1 MGATA
6 WHADAATHEALIATR
21 TRIRSERRG
30 VGEAKGVEG
39 ADALKD
45 AFHQTGVKNYFR
57 VGQNWAKLSLLV
69 HTSMPPLGTDGVGGD
84 LSKGPVA
91 MDPTPRDTPAGTT
104 TNSTSPSPG
113 TRTPDGART
122 PGSDKN
128 AIGQST
134 APTSPIESAA
144 LRSRVIALENELAEA
159 KTLAANPSSV
169 ELAALRSKSISLEA
183 ELELAKTDGAKS
195 EEAMGGMLRMQRAM
209 SSAQKA
215 KITQLHE
222 QNAALEAQI
231 TALKGQV
238 QEARAA
244 AEDADSSREELR
256 REAERFE
263 SHVNEAL
270 DQKEAEWERANDT
283 AVRRVQAELVHAKEL
298 TRKMLLAHAAAK
310 LRWAAERA
318 SLIEEGASRS
328 SMNSAA
334 AVGREARRAA
344 ETNAH
349 GVDNRALASG
359 AVASTAPGTA
369 LHALLAATTR
379 RKPAEGA
386 TNDIGD
392 DEDDRLV
399 AELLR
404 DAMEEEVAAAIER
417 GYYVD
422 DAGGGAVVVGA
433 NAIVEKIVAKYKST
447 EGGPDGGV
455 GAEKD
460 RESEPVAEV
469 RTPGHTPIDV
479 DDAEDD
485 TEEGTWRK
493 ERAVLVAELA
503 RARAATEVAEARA
516 ATKDSE
522 ANEEESY
529 ASTAAAYEAEEASA
543 VAALELAAEV
553 RAARLDL
560 ELKDLRRRMVS
571 PTQLRNVLGE
581 IKELRAKTDAL
592 KSGCVMT
599 QRLVKPTIE
608 SAIACL
614 RLDATAGTRAAMDDA
629 ATGVQ
634 ATSERSPRLDT
645 ADASTAGSSMAPHRS
660 SRSTGPHQHQP
671 IPPSAA
677 AARAPVFNARA
688 GTPHTPADS
697 SYRESLRTPTDE
709 SFGTSGVRTEDLPE
723 TFRTAMDGLG
733 FSSTLRK
740 SAAVLVAEA
749 EADAAKRS
757 LASAAKK
764 ALASIMDSPAGGTK
778 HR

>member
-1 MGATA
+1 M
-6 WHADAATHEALIATR
+6 
-21 TRIRSERRG
+21 
-30 VGEAKGVEG
+30 
-39 ADALKD
+39 
-45 AFHQTGVKNYFR
+45 
-57 VGQNWAKLSLLV
+57 
-69 HTSMPPLGTDGVGGD
+69 
-84 LSKGPVA
+84 
-91 MDPTPRDTPAGTT
+91 
-104 TNSTSPSPG
+104 
-113 TRTPDGART
+113 
-122 PGSDKN
+122 
-128 AIGQST
+128 
-134 APTSPIESAA
+134 
-144 LRSRVIALENELAEA
+144 IALENELAEA

-283 AVRRVQAELVHAKEL
+283 AVRRVQAELAQTKEL

-334 AVGREARRAA
+334 AVIGREARRAA

-349 GVDNRALASG
+349 GVDNRALASD

-386 TNDIGD
+386 TTNENT
-392 DEDDRLV
+392 DEDDQLV

-422 DAGGGAVVVGA
+422 DAAGGAIVVGA

-447 EGGPDGGV
+447 EGGPDGRGV

-460 RESEPVAEV
+460 REPEPVAEV

-485 TEEGTWRK
+485 TEEDTWWK

-516 ATKDSE
+516 AVFAAKDSE
-522 ANEEESY
+522 VNEEESEF
-529 ASTAAAYEAEEASA
+529 ALAYEAEEASA

-560 ELKDLRRRMVS
+560 ELEDLRRRMVS

-581 IKELRAKTDAL
+581 IKELRAKTEAL

-634 ATSERSPRLDT
+634 ATSERSPRVDA

-709 SFGTSGVRTEDLPE
+709 SIGAPGVRTEDLPE

>member
-1 MGATA
+1 M
-6 WHADAATHEALIATR
+6 
-21 TRIRSERRG
+21 RS
-30 VGEAKGVEG
+30 V
-39 ADALKD
+39 
-45 AFHQTGVKNYFR
+45 
-57 VGQNWAKLSLLV
+57 S
-69 HTSMPPLGTDGVGGD
+69 PPLH
-84 LSKGPVA
+84 
-91 MDPTPRDTPAGTT
+91 
-104 TNSTSPSPG
+104 
-113 TRTPDGART
+113 
-122 PGSDKN
+122 
-128 AIGQST
+128 
-134 APTSPIESAA
+134 TSPIESAA

-283 AVRRVQAELVHAKEL
+283 AVRRVQAELAQTKEL

-334 AVGREARRAA
+334 AVIGREARRAA

-349 GVDNRALASG
+349 GVDNRALASE

-386 TNDIGD
+386 TTNENT
-392 DEDDRLV
+392 DEDDQLV

-422 DAGGGAVVVGA
+422 DAAGGAIVVGA

-447 EGGPDGGV
+447 EGGPDGGGV
-455 GAEKD
+455 EAEKD
-460 RESEPVAEV
+460 REPEPVAEV

-485 TEEGTWRK
+485 TEEDTWWK

-516 ATKDSE
+516 AVFAAKDSE
-522 ANEEESY
+522 ANEEESEF
-529 ASTAAAYEAEEASA
+529 AWRT
-543 VAALELAAEV
+543 
-553 RAARLDL
+553 
-560 ELKDLRRRMVS
+560 RRRR
-571 PTQLRNVLGE
+571 P
-581 IKELRAKTDAL
+581 
-592 KSGCVMT
+592 
-599 QRLVKPTIE
+599 P
-608 SAIACL
+608 
-614 RLDATAGTRAAMDDA
+614 
-629 ATGVQ
+629 
-634 ATSERSPRLDT
+634 RSPR
-645 ADASTAGSSMAPHRS
+645 SSSPPRYGPRGSISS
-660 SRSTGPHQHQP
+660 SRTCVGAWFPRRSCETCWARSKSCGPRRRR
-671 IPPSAA
+671 S
-677 AARAPVFNARA
+677 RA
-688 GTPHTPADS
+688 G
-697 SYRESLRTPTDE
+697 
-709 SFGTSGVRTEDLPE
+709 
-723 TFRTAMDGLG
+723 
-733 FSSTLRK
+733 
-740 SAAVLVAEA
+740 
-749 EADAAKRS
+749 
-757 LASAAKK
+757 AS
-764 ALASIMDSPAGGTK
+764 
-778 HR
+778 

>member
-1 MGATA
+1 M
-6 WHADAATHEALIATR
+6 
-21 TRIRSERRG
+21 
-30 VGEAKGVEG
+30 
-39 ADALKD
+39 
-45 AFHQTGVKNYFR
+45 
-57 VGQNWAKLSLLV
+57 
-69 HTSMPPLGTDGVGGD
+69 
-84 LSKGPVA
+84 
-91 MDPTPRDTPAGTT
+91 
-104 TNSTSPSPG
+104 
-113 TRTPDGART
+113 
-122 PGSDKN
+122 
-128 AIGQST
+128 
-134 APTSPIESAA
+134 
-144 LRSRVIALENELAEA
+144 IALENELAEA

-231 TALKGQV
+231 ATLKGQV

-283 AVRRVQAELVHAKEL
+283 AVRRVQAELAQTKEL

-334 AVGREARRAA
+334 AVIGREARRAA

-386 TNDIGD
+386 TTNENT
-392 DEDDRLV
+392 DEDDQLV

-422 DAGGGAVVVGA
+422 DAAGGAIVVGA

-447 EGGPDGGV
+447 EGGPDGRGV
-455 GAEKD
+455 GAENTEKT
-460 RESEPVAEV
+460 EPVAEV

-485 TEEGTWRK
+485 TEEDTWWK

-516 ATKDSE
+516 AVFAAKDSE
-522 ANEEESY
+522 VNEEESEF
-529 ASTAAAYEAEEASA
+529 ALAYEAEEASA

-560 ELKDLRRRMVS
+560 ELEDLRRRMVS

-581 IKELRAKTDAL
+581 IKELRAKTEAL

-645 ADASTAGSSMAPHRS
+645 ADASTSSSMAPQRS

-709 SFGTSGVRTEDLPE
+709 SIGTSGVRTEDLPE

>member
-1 MGATA
+1 VWKAP
-6 WHADAATHEALIATR
+6 TR
-21 TRIRSERRG
+21 FKTLFIKPAS
-30 VGEAKGVEG
+30 KIIS
-39 ADALKD
+39 
-45 AFHQTGVKNYFR
+45 R
-57 VGQNWAKLSLLV
+57 VDQNWAKLSLLV

-91 MDPTPRDTPAGTT
+91 MDPVPRDTPAGTL

-134 APTSPIESAA
+134 AHTSPIESAA

-283 AVRRVQAELVHAKEL
+283 AVRRVQAELAQTKEL

-334 AVGREARRAA
+334 AVIGREARRAA

-349 GVDNRALASG
+349 GVDNRALASD

-386 TNDIGD
+386 TTNENT
-392 DEDDRLV
+392 DEDDQLV

-422 DAGGGAVVVGA
+422 DAAGGAIVVGA

-447 EGGPDGGV
+447 EGGPDGKGV

-460 RESEPVAEV
+460 REPEPIAEV

-479 DDAEDD
+479 DDVEDD
-485 TEEGTWRK
+485 TDGDTWWK

-516 ATKDSE
+516 AVFAAKDSE
-522 ANEEESY
+522 VNEEESEF
-529 ASTAAAYEAEEASA
+529 ALAYEAEEASA

-553 RAARLDL
+553 RSARLDL
-560 ELKDLRRRMVS
+560 ELEDLRRRMVS
-571 PTQLRNVLGE
+571 PMQLRNVLGE
-581 IKELRAKTDAL
+581 IKELRAKTEAL

-634 ATSERSPRLDT
+634 ATSERSPRVNA

-709 SFGTSGVRTEDLPE
+709 SFGAPGVRTEDLPE

>member
-1 MGATA
+1 
-6 WHADAATHEALIATR
+6 
-21 TRIRSERRG
+21 
-30 VGEAKGVEG
+30 
-39 ADALKD
+39 
-45 AFHQTGVKNYFR
+45 
-57 VGQNWAKLSLLV
+57 
-69 HTSMPPLGTDGVGGD
+69 MPPLGTDGVGGD

-91 MDPTPRDTPAGTT
+91 MDPTPRDTPAGTL

-263 SHVNEAL
+263 SHVNSAL

-283 AVRRVQAELVHAKEL
+283 AVRRVQAELAHAKEL

-379 RKPAEGA
+379 RQPAEGA

-422 DAGGGAVVVGA
+422 DDAAGGAIVVGA

-460 RESEPVAEV
+460 REPEPVAEV

-560 ELKDLRRRMVS
+560 ELEDLRRRMVS
-571 PTQLRNVLGE
+571 PMQLRNVLGE
-581 IKELRAKTDAL
+581 IKELRAKTEAL

-660 SRSTGPHQHQP
+660 SRSTGPHQSHQP

-709 SFGTSGVRTEDLPE
+709 SFGAPGVRTEDLPE

>member
-1 MGATA
+1 M
-6 WHADAATHEALIATR
+6 
-21 TRIRSERRG
+21 
-30 VGEAKGVEG
+30 
-39 ADALKD
+39 
-45 AFHQTGVKNYFR
+45 
-57 VGQNWAKLSLLV
+57 
-69 HTSMPPLGTDGVGGD
+69 
-84 LSKGPVA
+84 
-91 MDPTPRDTPAGTT
+91 
-104 TNSTSPSPG
+104 
-113 TRTPDGART
+113 
-122 PGSDKN
+122 
-128 AIGQST
+128 
-134 APTSPIESAA
+134 
-144 LRSRVIALENELAEA
+144 IALENELAEA

-183 ELELAKTDGAKS
+183 ELDAAKTDGAKS

-283 AVRRVQAELVHAKEL
+283 AVRRVQAELVHAKDL

-334 AVGREARRAA
+334 AVIGREARRAA

-349 GVDNRALASG
+349 GADNRALASG

-379 RKPAEGA
+379 RQPAEGA
-386 TNDIGD
+386 TNGSSID

-422 DAGGGAVVVGA
+422 DAAGGAVVVGA
-433 NAIVEKIVAKYKST
+433 NAIVEKIVAKYKSSD
-447 EGGPDGGV
+447 GGPDGGI

-460 RESEPVAEV
+460 REPEPIAEV

-485 TEEGTWRK
+485 TEEDTWWK
-493 ERAVLVAELA
+493 ERSVLVAELA

-516 ATKDSE
+516 AVFAGKDSE
-522 ANEEESY
+522 VNEEESEF
-529 ASTAAAYEAEEASA
+529 ALAYEAEEASA

-560 ELKDLRRRMVS
+560 ELEDLRRRMVS
-571 PTQLRNVLGE
+571 PMQLRNVLGE
-581 IKELRAKTDAL
+581 IKELRAKTEAL

-634 ATSERSPRLDT
+634 ATSERSPRVDA

-688 GTPHTPADS
+688 GTPHTPAES

-778 HR
+778 RR

>member
-1 MGATA
+1 M
-6 WHADAATHEALIATR
+6 
-21 TRIRSERRG
+21 
-30 VGEAKGVEG
+30 
-39 ADALKD
+39 
-45 AFHQTGVKNYFR
+45 
-57 VGQNWAKLSLLV
+57 
-69 HTSMPPLGTDGVGGD
+69 
-84 LSKGPVA
+84 
-91 MDPTPRDTPAGTT
+91 
-104 TNSTSPSPG
+104 
-113 TRTPDGART
+113 
-122 PGSDKN
+122 
-128 AIGQST
+128 
-134 APTSPIESAA
+134 
-144 LRSRVIALENELAEA
+144 IALENELAEA

-231 TALKGQV
+231 ATLKGQV

-283 AVRRVQAELVHAKEL
+283 AVRRVQAELAQTKEL

-328 SMNSAA
+328 SVNSAA
-334 AVGREARRAA
+334 AFIGREARRAA

-379 RKPAEGA
+379 RQPAEGA
-386 TNDIGD
+386 TVSF
-392 DEDDRLV
+392 DEDGDQLV

-422 DAGGGAVVVGA
+422 DAAGGAVVVGA

-447 EGGPDGGV
+447 EGGPDGRGV
-455 GAEKD
+455 GAENTEKT
-460 RESEPVAEV
+460 EPVAEV

-485 TEEGTWRK
+485 TEEDTWWK

-553 RAARLDL
+553 RAARLEL
-560 ELKDLRRRMVS
+560 ELEDLRRRMVS

-581 IKELRAKTDAL
+581 IKELRAKTEAL

-634 ATSERSPRLDT
+634 ATSERSPRVDA

-660 SRSTGPHQHQP
+660 SRSTGPHQHHP

-709 SFGTSGVRTEDLPE
+709 SIGAPGVRTEDLPE

>member
-1 MGATA
+1 M
-6 WHADAATHEALIATR
+6 
-21 TRIRSERRG
+21 
-30 VGEAKGVEG
+30 
-39 ADALKD
+39 
-45 AFHQTGVKNYFR
+45 
-57 VGQNWAKLSLLV
+57 
-69 HTSMPPLGTDGVGGD
+69 
-84 LSKGPVA
+84 
-91 MDPTPRDTPAGTT
+91 
-104 TNSTSPSPG
+104 
-113 TRTPDGART
+113 
-122 PGSDKN
+122 
-128 AIGQST
+128 
-134 APTSPIESAA
+134 
-144 LRSRVIALENELAEA
+144 IALENELAEA

-231 TALKGQV
+231 ATLKGQV

-283 AVRRVQAELVHAKEL
+283 AVRRVQAELTQTKDL

-310 LRWAAERA
+310 LRWAAERV
-318 SLIEEGASRS
+318 SLIEEGASQS

-344 ETNAH
+344 ETNAP
-349 GVDNRALASG
+349 VDNRALASE

-392 DEDDRLV
+392 DEDDQLV

-422 DAGGGAVVVGA
+422 DAAGGAIVVGA

-485 TEEGTWRK
+485 TEEDTWWK

-503 RARAATEVAEARA
+503 TARAATEVAEARA
-516 ATKDSE
+516 AVFAAKDSE
-522 ANEEESY
+522 ANEEESEF
-529 ASTAAAYEAEEASA
+529 ALAYEAEEASA

-560 ELKDLRRRMVS
+560 ELEDLRRRMVS
-571 PTQLRNVLGE
+571 PTQLRDVLGE
-581 IKELRAKTDAL
+581 IKELRAKTEAL

-645 ADASTAGSSMAPHRS
+645 ADASTSSSMAPQRS

-764 ALASIMDSPAGGTK
+764 ALASIMDSPAGGGK

>member
-1 MGATA
+1 MWTA
-6 WHADAATHEALIATR
+6 PTR
-21 TRIRSERRG
+21 FKTLFIKPAS
-30 VGEAKGVEG
+30 KIIS
-39 ADALKD
+39 
-45 AFHQTGVKNYFR
+45 R

-144 LRSRVIALENELAEA
+144 LRSRVIALENELSEA

-283 AVRRVQAELVHAKEL
+283 AVRRVQAELAQTKEL

-334 AVGREARRAA
+334 AVIGREARRAA

-349 GVDNRALASG
+349 GVDNRALASE

-386 TNDIGD
+386 TTNEHD
-392 DEDDRLV
+392 DEDDQLV

-422 DAGGGAVVVGA
+422 DAAGGAIVVGA

-447 EGGPDGGV
+447 EGGPDGGGV

-460 RESEPVAEV
+460 REPEPVAEV

-485 TEEGTWRK
+485 TEEDTWWK

-516 ATKDSE
+516 AVFAAKDSE
-522 ANEEESY
+522 ANEEESEF
-529 ASTAAAYEAEEASA
+529 ALAYEAEEASA

-560 ELKDLRRRMVS
+560 ELEDLRRRMVS

-581 IKELRAKTDAL
+581 IKELRAKTEAL

-709 SFGTSGVRTEDLPE
+709 SIGAPGVRTEDLPE

>member
-1 MGATA
+1 
-6 WHADAATHEALIATR
+6 
-21 TRIRSERRG
+21 
-30 VGEAKGVEG
+30 
-39 ADALKD
+39 
-45 AFHQTGVKNYFR
+45 
-57 VGQNWAKLSLLV
+57 
-69 HTSMPPLGTDGVGGD
+69 
-84 LSKGPVA
+84 
-91 MDPTPRDTPAGTT
+91 
-104 TNSTSPSPG
+104 
-113 TRTPDGART
+113 
-122 PGSDKN
+122 
-128 AIGQST
+128 
-134 APTSPIESAA
+134 
-144 LRSRVIALENELAEA
+144 VIALENELAEA

-283 AVRRVQAELVHAKEL
+283 AVRRVQAELAQTKEL

-334 AVGREARRAA
+334 AVIGREARRAA

-349 GVDNRALASG
+349 GVDNRALASE

-386 TNDIGD
+386 TTNENT
-392 DEDDRLV
+392 DEDDQLV

-422 DAGGGAVVVGA
+422 DAAGGAIVVGA

-447 EGGPDGGV
+447 EGGPDGRGV

-460 RESEPVAEV
+460 REPEPVAEV

-485 TEEGTWRK
+485 TEEDTWWK

-516 ATKDSE
+516 AVFAAKDSE
-522 ANEEESY
+522 VNEEESEF
-529 ASTAAAYEAEEASA
+529 ALAYEAEEASA

-560 ELKDLRRRMVS
+560 ELEDLRRRMVS
-571 PTQLRNVLGE
+571 PMQLRNVLGE
-581 IKELRAKTDAL
+581 IKELRAKTEAL

-634 ATSERSPRLDT
+634 ATSERSPRVDA

-709 SFGTSGVRTEDLPE
+709 SIGTSGVRTEDLPE

>member
-1 MGATA
+1 
-6 WHADAATHEALIATR
+6 
-21 TRIRSERRG
+21 
-30 VGEAKGVEG
+30 
-39 ADALKD
+39 
-45 AFHQTGVKNYFR
+45 
-57 VGQNWAKLSLLV
+57 
-69 HTSMPPLGTDGVGGD
+69 MPPLGTDGVGGD

-91 MDPTPRDTPAGTT
+91 MDPTPRDTPAGTKT
-104 TNSTSPSPG
+104 HSTSPSPG

-134 APTSPIESAA
+134 AHTSPIESAA

-231 TALKGQV
+231 ATLKGQV

-283 AVRRVQAELVHAKEL
+283 AVRRVQAELAQTKEL

-334 AVGREARRAA
+334 AVIGREARRAA

-349 GVDNRALASG
+349 GVDNRALASE

-386 TNDIGD
+386 TTNENT
-392 DEDDRLV
+392 DEDDQLV

-422 DAGGGAVVVGA
+422 DAAGGAIVVGA

-447 EGGPDGGV
+447 EGGPDGGGV
-455 GAEKD
+455 EAEKD
-460 RESEPVAEV
+460 REPEPVAEV

-485 TEEGTWRK
+485 TEEDTWWK

-560 ELKDLRRRMVS
+560 ELEDLRRRMVS
-571 PTQLRNVLGE
+571 PMQLRNVLGE
-581 IKELRAKTDAL
+581 IKELRAKTEAL

-645 ADASTAGSSMAPHRS
+645 ADASTAGSSMAPQRS

-709 SFGTSGVRTEDLPE
+709 SIGAPGVRTEDLPE

>member
-1 MGATA
+1 M
-6 WHADAATHEALIATR
+6 
-21 TRIRSERRG
+21 
-30 VGEAKGVEG
+30 
-39 ADALKD
+39 
-45 AFHQTGVKNYFR
+45 
-57 VGQNWAKLSLLV
+57 
-69 HTSMPPLGTDGVGGD
+69 
-84 LSKGPVA
+84 
-91 MDPTPRDTPAGTT
+91 
-104 TNSTSPSPG
+104 
-113 TRTPDGART
+113 
-122 PGSDKN
+122 
-128 AIGQST
+128 
-134 APTSPIESAA
+134 
-144 LRSRVIALENELAEA
+144 IALENELAEA

-231 TALKGQV
+231 ATLKGQV

-298 TRKMLLAHAAAK
+298 TRKMLVAHAAAK

-318 SLIEEGASRS
+318 SLIEEGASQS

-344 ETNAH
+344 ETNAP
-349 GVDNRALASG
+349 VDNRALASE

-392 DEDDRLV
+392 DEDDQLV

-422 DAGGGAVVVGA
+422 ELAGGAIVVGA

-447 EGGPDGGV
+447 DGGPDGGI

-460 RESEPVAEV
+460 REMEPIAEV

-485 TEEGTWRK
+485 TEEDTWWK

-503 RARAATEVAEARA
+503 TARAATEVAEARA
-516 ATKDSE
+516 AVFAAKDSE

-553 RAARLDL
+553 RAARLEI

-581 IKELRAKTDAL
+581 IKELQAKTEAL

-634 ATSERSPRLDT
+634 ATSERSPRVNAVDV
-645 ADASTAGSSMAPHRS
+645 STWSSMAPNRS
-660 SRSTGPHQHQP
+660 SRSTVPHQSHQP

-688 GTPHTPADS
+688 GTPHPPAES
-697 SYRESLRTPTDE
+697 SYRESLRTPTDD
-709 SFGTSGVRTEDLPE
+709 SFGAPGVRTENLPE

-740 SAAVLVAEA
+740 SAVVLVAEA

-764 ALASIMDSPAGGTK
+764 ALASIMDSPAGGGK

>member
-1 MGATA
+1 M
-6 WHADAATHEALIATR
+6 
-21 TRIRSERRG
+21 
-30 VGEAKGVEG
+30 
-39 ADALKD
+39 
-45 AFHQTGVKNYFR
+45 
-57 VGQNWAKLSLLV
+57 
-69 HTSMPPLGTDGVGGD
+69 
-84 LSKGPVA
+84 
-91 MDPTPRDTPAGTT
+91 
-104 TNSTSPSPG
+104 
-113 TRTPDGART
+113 
-122 PGSDKN
+122 
-128 AIGQST
+128 
-134 APTSPIESAA
+134 
-144 LRSRVIALENELAEA
+144 IALENELAEA

-283 AVRRVQAELVHAKEL
+283 AVRRVQAELAQTKEL

-328 SMNSAA
+328 SLNSAA
-334 AVGREARRAA
+334 AVIGREARRAA

-349 GVDNRALASG
+349 GVDNRALASE
-359 AVASTAPGTA
+359 AVASTAPGAA

-386 TNDIGD
+386 TTNENT
-392 DEDDRLV
+392 DEDDQLV

-422 DAGGGAVVVGA
+422 DAAGGAIVVGA

-447 EGGPDGGV
+447 DGGPDGGV
-455 GAEKD
+455 GAEND
-460 RESEPVAEV
+460 REPEPIAEV

-485 TEEGTWRK
+485 TEEDTWWK

-516 ATKDSE
+516 AVFAAKDSE
-522 ANEEESY
+522 VNEEESEF
-529 ASTAAAYEAEEASA
+529 ALAYEAEEASA

-553 RAARLDL
+553 RAARLEL
-560 ELKDLRRRMVS
+560 ELEDLRRRMVS

-581 IKELRAKTDAL
+581 IKELRAKTEAL

-709 SFGTSGVRTEDLPE
+709 SIGTSGVRTEDLPE

>member
-1 MGATA
+1 MWTA
-6 WHADAATHEALIATR
+6 PTR
-21 TRIRSERRG
+21 FKTLFIKPASKIISRAS
-30 VGEAKGVEG
+30 
-39 ADALKD
+39 
-45 AFHQTGVKNYFR
+45 
-57 VGQNWAKLSLLV
+57 QNWAKLSLLV

-91 MDPTPRDTPAGTT
+91 MDPTPRDTPAGTL

-128 AIGQST
+128 AIDQST

-183 ELELAKTDGAKS
+183 ELDAAKTDGAKS

-238 QEARAA
+238 QEARTA

-263 SHVNEAL
+263 SHVNSAL

-283 AVRRVQAELVHAKEL
+283 AVRRVQAELAHAKEL

-379 RKPAEGA
+379 RQPAEGA
-386 TNDIGD
+386 TNGSSND

-422 DAGGGAVVVGA
+422 DAAGGAVVVGA

-447 EGGPDGGV
+447 DGGPDGRGV

-460 RESEPVAEV
+460 REPEPIAEV

-485 TEEGTWRK
+485 TEEDTWWK

-516 ATKDSE
+516 AVFAAKDSE
-522 ANEEESY
+522 VNEEESEF
-529 ASTAAAYEAEEASA
+529 ASAYEAEEASA

-581 IKELRAKTDAL
+581 IKELRAKTEAL

-599 QRLVKPTIE
+599 RRLVKPTIE

-645 ADASTAGSSMAPHRS
+645 ADASTSSSMAPQRS

-764 ALASIMDSPAGGTK
+764 ALASIMDSPAGGGK

>member
-1 MGATA
+1 M
-6 WHADAATHEALIATR
+6 
-21 TRIRSERRG
+21 
-30 VGEAKGVEG
+30 
-39 ADALKD
+39 
-45 AFHQTGVKNYFR
+45 
-57 VGQNWAKLSLLV
+57 
-69 HTSMPPLGTDGVGGD
+69 
-84 LSKGPVA
+84 
-91 MDPTPRDTPAGTT
+91 
-104 TNSTSPSPG
+104 
-113 TRTPDGART
+113 
-122 PGSDKN
+122 
-128 AIGQST
+128 
-134 APTSPIESAA
+134 
-144 LRSRVIALENELAEA
+144 IALENELAEA

-231 TALKGQV
+231 VALKGQV

-283 AVRRVQAELVHAKEL
+283 AVRRVQAELVHAKDL
-298 TRKMLLAHAAAK
+298 TRKMMLAHAAAK

-334 AVGREARRAA
+334 AVIGREARRAA

-349 GVDNRALASG
+349 GVDNRALASD

-386 TNDIGD
+386 TTNENT
-392 DEDDRLV
+392 DEDDQLV

-422 DAGGGAVVVGA
+422 DAAGGAIVVGA

-447 EGGPDGGV
+447 EGGPDGRGV

-460 RESEPVAEV
+460 REPEPVAEV
-469 RTPGHTPIDV
+469 RTPGFTPIDV

-485 TEEGTWRK
+485 TEDDTWWK

-516 ATKDSE
+516 AVFAAKDSE
-522 ANEEESY
+522 VNEEESEF
-529 ASTAAAYEAEEASA
+529 ALAYEAEEASA

-560 ELKDLRRRMVS
+560 ELEDLRRRMVS
-571 PTQLRNVLGE
+571 PMQLRNVLGE
-581 IKELRAKTDAL
+581 IKELRAKTEAL

-634 ATSERSPRLDT
+634 ATSERSPRVDA

-709 SFGTSGVRTEDLPE
+709 SIGTSGVRTEDLPE
-723 TFRTAMDGLG
+723 TFRTATDGLG

>member
-1 MGATA
+1 MWTA
-6 WHADAATHEALIATR
+6 PTR
-21 TRIRSERRG
+21 FKTLFIKPASKIISRAS
-30 VGEAKGVEG
+30 
-39 ADALKD
+39 
-45 AFHQTGVKNYFR
+45 
-57 VGQNWAKLSLLV
+57 QNWAKLSLLV

-91 MDPTPRDTPAGTT
+91 MDPTPRDTPAGTL

-128 AIGQST
+128 AIDQST

-231 TALKGQV
+231 TALNGQV
-238 QEARAA
+238 QEARTA

-263 SHVNEAL
+263 SHVNSAL

-283 AVRRVQAELVHAKEL
+283 AVRRVQAELAHAKEL

-379 RKPAEGA
+379 RQPAEGA
-386 TNDIGD
+386 TNGSSND

-422 DAGGGAVVVGA
+422 DAAGGAVVVGA

-447 EGGPDGGV
+447 DGGPDGRGV

-460 RESEPVAEV
+460 REPEPIAEV

-485 TEEGTWRK
+485 TEEDTWWK
-493 ERAVLVAELA
+493 EMAVLVAELA

-516 ATKDSE
+516 AVFAAKDSE
-522 ANEEESY
+522 VNEEESEF
-529 ASTAAAYEAEEASA
+529 ASAYEAEEASA

-581 IKELRAKTDAL
+581 IKELRAKTESL

-599 QRLVKPTIE
+599 RRLVKPTIE

-645 ADASTAGSSMAPHRS
+645 ADASTSSSMAPRRS

-749 EADAAKRS
+749 
-757 LASAAKK
+757 
-764 ALASIMDSPAGGTK
+764 
-778 HR
+778 

>member
-1 MGATA
+1 M
-6 WHADAATHEALIATR
+6 
-21 TRIRSERRG
+21 
-30 VGEAKGVEG
+30 
-39 ADALKD
+39 
-45 AFHQTGVKNYFR
+45 
-57 VGQNWAKLSLLV
+57 
-69 HTSMPPLGTDGVGGD
+69 
-84 LSKGPVA
+84 
-91 MDPTPRDTPAGTT
+91 
-104 TNSTSPSPG
+104 
-113 TRTPDGART
+113 
-122 PGSDKN
+122 
-128 AIGQST
+128 
-134 APTSPIESAA
+134 
-144 LRSRVIALENELAEA
+144 IALENELAEA

-283 AVRRVQAELVHAKEL
+283 AVRRVQAELTQTKEL

-318 SLIEEGASRS
+318 SLIEEGASQS
-328 SMNSAA
+328 SMNSAAALGA

-349 GVDNRALASG
+349 GVDNRAFASG

-379 RKPAEGA
+379 RQPAEGA
-386 TNDIGD
+386 TNGSSID

-422 DAGGGAVVVGA
+422 DAAGGAVVVGA

-447 EGGPDGGV
+447 DGGPDGGI

-460 RESEPVAEV
+460 REPEPIAEV

-485 TEEGTWRK
+485 TEEDTWWK

-516 ATKDSE
+516 AVFAAKDSE
-522 ANEEESY
+522 VNEEESEF
-529 ASTAAAYEAEEASA
+529 ALAYEAEEASA

-560 ELKDLRRRMVS
+560 ELEDLRRRMVS
-571 PTQLRNVLGE
+571 PMQLRNVLGE
-581 IKELRAKTDAL
+581 IKELRAKTEAL

-645 ADASTAGSSMAPHRS
+645 ADASTSSSMAPQRS

-764 ALASIMDSPAGGTK
+764 ALASIMDSPAGGGK

>member
-1 MGATA
+1 
-6 WHADAATHEALIATR
+6 
-21 TRIRSERRG
+21 

-231 TALKGQV
+231 VALKSQV

-263 SHVNEAL
+263 SHVNSAL

-283 AVRRVQAELVHAKEL
+283 AVRRVQAELAHAKEL

-328 SMNSAA
+328 SLNSAA
-334 AVGREARRAA
+334 AVIGREARRAA

-349 GVDNRALASG
+349 GVDNRALASE

-379 RKPAEGA
+379 RKPTEGA
-386 TNDIGD
+386 TVSFDEDGD
-392 DEDDRLV
+392 DVV

-422 DAGGGAVVVGA
+422 DAAGGAIVVGA

-447 EGGPDGGV
+447 EGGPDGKGV

-460 RESEPVAEV
+460 REPEPVAEV

-485 TEEGTWRK
+485 TEEDTWWK

-516 ATKDSE
+516 AVFAAKDSE
-522 ANEEESY
+522 ANEEESEF
-529 ASTAAAYEAEEASA
+529 ALAYEAEEASA

-553 RAARLDL
+553 RSARLDL
-560 ELKDLRRRMVS
+560 ELEDLRRRMVS
-571 PTQLRNVLGE
+571 PMQLRNVLGE
-581 IKELRAKTDAL
+581 IKELRAKTEAL

-634 ATSERSPRLDT
+634 ATSERSPRVNA

-709 SFGTSGVRTEDLPE
+709 SFGAPGVRTEDLPE

-764 ALASIMDSPAGGTK
+764 ALASIMDSPAGGGK

>member
-1 MGATA
+1 M
-6 WHADAATHEALIATR
+6 
-21 TRIRSERRG
+21 
-30 VGEAKGVEG
+30 
-39 ADALKD
+39 
-45 AFHQTGVKNYFR
+45 
-57 VGQNWAKLSLLV
+57 
-69 HTSMPPLGTDGVGGD
+69 
-84 LSKGPVA
+84 
-91 MDPTPRDTPAGTT
+91 
-104 TNSTSPSPG
+104 
-113 TRTPDGART
+113 
-122 PGSDKN
+122 
-128 AIGQST
+128 
-134 APTSPIESAA
+134 
-144 LRSRVIALENELAEA
+144 IALENELAEA

-231 TALKGQV
+231 ATLKGQV

-298 TRKMLLAHAAAK
+298 TRKMLVAHAAAK

-318 SLIEEGASRS
+318 SLIEEGASQS

-344 ETNAH
+344 ETNAP
-349 GVDNRALASG
+349 VDNRALASE

-392 DEDDRLV
+392 DEDDQLV

-422 DAGGGAVVVGA
+422 ELAGGAIVVGA
-433 NAIVEKIVAKYKST
+433 NAIVEKIVAKYKSS
-447 EGGPDGGV
+447 EGGPDGRGV

-460 RESEPVAEV
+460 REMEPIAEV

-485 TEEGTWRK
+485 TEEDTWWK

-503 RARAATEVAEARA
+503 TARAATEVAEARA
-516 ATKDSE
+516 AVFAAKDSE

-553 RAARLDL
+553 RAARLEI

-581 IKELRAKTDAL
+581 IKELQAKTEAL

-634 ATSERSPRLDT
+634 ATSERSPRVD
-645 ADASTAGSSMAPHRS
+645 AVDASTSSSMAPHRS
-660 SRSTGPHQHQP
+660 SRSTVPHQSHQP

-697 SYRESLRTPTDE
+697 SYRESLRTPTDD
-709 SFGTSGVRTEDLPE
+709 SFGAPGVRTEDLPE

-764 ALASIMDSPAGGTK
+764 ALASIMDSPAGGGK

>member
-1 MGATA
+1 M
-6 WHADAATHEALIATR
+6 
-21 TRIRSERRG
+21 
-30 VGEAKGVEG
+30 
-39 ADALKD
+39 
-45 AFHQTGVKNYFR
+45 
-57 VGQNWAKLSLLV
+57 
-69 HTSMPPLGTDGVGGD
+69 
-84 LSKGPVA
+84 
-91 MDPTPRDTPAGTT
+91 
-104 TNSTSPSPG
+104 
-113 TRTPDGART
+113 
-122 PGSDKN
+122 
-128 AIGQST
+128 
-134 APTSPIESAA
+134 
-144 LRSRVIALENELAEA
+144 IALENELAEA
-159 KTLAANPSSV
+159 KAMAANPSSV

-231 TALKGQV
+231 TTLKGQV

-283 AVRRVQAELVHAKEL
+283 AVRRVQAELAQTKEL
-298 TRKMLLAHAAAK
+298 TRKMLLAHAATK

-334 AVGREARRAA
+334 AVIGREARRAA

-349 GVDNRALASG
+349 GVDNRALASD

-392 DEDDRLV
+392 DEDDQLV

-422 DAGGGAVVVGA
+422 DAAGGAIVVGA

-447 EGGPDGGV
+447 EGGPSEGGV

-485 TEEGTWRK
+485 TEDDTWWK

-516 ATKDSE
+516 AVFAAKDSE
-522 ANEEESY
+522 VNEEESEF
-529 ASTAAAYEAEEASA
+529 ALAYEAEEASA

-560 ELKDLRRRMVS
+560 ELEDLRRRMVS
-571 PTQLRNVLGE
+571 PMQLRNVLGE
-581 IKELRAKTDAL
+581 IKELRAKTEAL

-634 ATSERSPRLDT
+634 ATSERSPRVNA
-645 ADASTAGSSMAPHRS
+645 ADASTAGSSMAPQRS

-709 SFGTSGVRTEDLPE
+709 SFGAPGVRTEDLPE

>member
-1 MGATA
+1 MWKAP
-6 WHADAATHEALIATR
+6 TR
-21 TRIRSERRG
+21 FKTLFIKPAS
-30 VGEAKGVEG
+30 KIIS
-39 ADALKD
+39 
-45 AFHQTGVKNYFR
+45 R
-57 VGQNWAKLSLLV
+57 VDQNWAKLSLLV

-91 MDPTPRDTPAGTT
+91 MDPAPRDTPAGTKT
-104 TNSTSPSPG
+104 TSTSPSPG
-113 TRTPDGART
+113 TCTPDGART

-134 APTSPIESAA
+134 AHTSPIESAA
-144 LRSRVIALENELAEA
+144 LRSRVIALENELSEA

-270 DQKEAEWERANDT
+270 GQKEAEWERANDT
-283 AVRRVQAELVHAKEL
+283 AVRRVQAELAHAKEL
-298 TRKMLLAHAAAK
+298 TRKMLLAHAVAK

-379 RKPAEGA
+379 RQPAEGA
-386 TNDIGD
+386 TNGSSID
-392 DEDDRLV
+392 DEDDQSV

-422 DAGGGAVVVGA
+422 DAAGGAVVVGA

-447 EGGPDGGV
+447 EGGPDGRGV

-460 RESEPVAEV
+460 REPEPVAEV

-485 TEEGTWRK
+485 TEEDTWWK

-516 ATKDSE
+516 AVFAAKDSE
-522 ANEEESY
+522 ADSSEESEF
-529 ASTAAAYEAEEASA
+529 ALAYEAEEASA

-560 ELKDLRRRMVS
+560 ELEDLRRRMVS

-581 IKELRAKTDAL
+581 IKELRAKTEAL

-599 QRLVKPTIE
+599 RRLVKPTIE

-629 ATGVQ
+629 ATGVH
-634 ATSERSPRLDT
+634 ATSERSPRVD
-645 ADASTAGSSMAPHRS
+645 AVDASTAGSSMAPQRS

-688 GTPHTPADS
+688 GTPYTPADS

-764 ALASIMDSPAGGTK
+764 ALASIMDSPAGGGK

>member
-1 MGATA
+1 MWKAP
-6 WHADAATHEALIATR
+6 TR
-21 TRIRSERRG
+21 FKTLFIKPAS
-30 VGEAKGVEG
+30 KIIS
-39 ADALKD
+39 
-45 AFHQTGVKNYFR
+45 R
-57 VGQNWAKLSLLV
+57 VDQNWAKLSLLV

-91 MDPTPRDTPAGTT
+91 MDPAPRDTPAGTK

-134 APTSPIESAA
+134 AHTSPIESAA

-283 AVRRVQAELVHAKEL
+283 AVRRVQAELAQTKEL

-334 AVGREARRAA
+334 AVIGREARRAA

-349 GVDNRALASG
+349 GVDNRALASE

-386 TNDIGD
+386 TTNENT
-392 DEDDRLV
+392 DEDDQLV

-422 DAGGGAVVVGA
+422 DAAGGAIVVGA

-447 EGGPDGGV
+447 EGGPSEGGV

-485 TEEGTWRK
+485 TEDDTWWK

-560 ELKDLRRRMVS
+560 ELADLRRRMVS

-581 IKELRAKTDAL
+581 IKELRAKTEAL

-645 ADASTAGSSMAPHRS
+645 ADASTAGSSMAPQRS

-709 SFGTSGVRTEDLPE
+709 SIGAPGVRTEDLPE

>member
-1 MGATA
+1 M
-6 WHADAATHEALIATR
+6 
-21 TRIRSERRG
+21 
-30 VGEAKGVEG
+30 
-39 ADALKD
+39 
-45 AFHQTGVKNYFR
+45 
-57 VGQNWAKLSLLV
+57 
-69 HTSMPPLGTDGVGGD
+69 
-84 LSKGPVA
+84 
-91 MDPTPRDTPAGTT
+91 
-104 TNSTSPSPG
+104 
-113 TRTPDGART
+113 
-122 PGSDKN
+122 
-128 AIGQST
+128 
-134 APTSPIESAA
+134 
-144 LRSRVIALENELAEA
+144 IALENELAEA

-283 AVRRVQAELVHAKEL
+283 AVRRVQAELAQTKEL

-334 AVGREARRAA
+334 AFIGREARRAA

-349 GVDNRALASG
+349 GVDNRALASE

-386 TNDIGD
+386 TTNENT
-392 DEDDRLV
+392 DEDDQLV

-422 DAGGGAVVVGA
+422 DAAGGAVVVGA

-447 EGGPDGGV
+447 DGGPDGGI

-460 RESEPVAEV
+460 REPEPIAEV

-485 TEEGTWRK
+485 TEEDTWWK

-516 ATKDSE
+516 AVFAAKDSE
-522 ANEEESY
+522 VNEEESEF
-529 ASTAAAYEAEEASA
+529 ALAYEAEEASA

-560 ELKDLRRRMVS
+560 ELEDLRRRMVS
-571 PTQLRNVLGE
+571 PMQLRNVLGE
-581 IKELRAKTDAL
+581 IKELRAKTEAL

-645 ADASTAGSSMAPHRS
+645 ADASTSSSMAPQRS

-764 ALASIMDSPAGGTK
+764 ALASIMDSPAGGGK

>member
-1 MGATA
+1 
-6 WHADAATHEALIATR
+6 
-21 TRIRSERRG
+21 
-30 VGEAKGVEG
+30 
-39 ADALKD
+39 
-45 AFHQTGVKNYFR
+45 
-57 VGQNWAKLSLLV
+57 
-69 HTSMPPLGTDGVGGD
+69 
-84 LSKGPVA
+84 
-91 MDPTPRDTPAGTT
+91 
-104 TNSTSPSPG
+104 
-113 TRTPDGART
+113 
-122 PGSDKN
+122 
-128 AIGQST
+128 
-134 APTSPIESAA
+134 
-144 LRSRVIALENELAEA
+144 
-159 KTLAANPSSV
+159 
-169 ELAALRSKSISLEA
+169 
-183 ELELAKTDGAKS
+183 
-195 EEAMGGMLRMQRAM
+195 MQRAM

-283 AVRRVQAELVHAKEL
+283 AVRRVQAELAHAKEL

-334 AVGREARRAA
+334 AVIGREARRAA

-349 GVDNRALASG
+349 GVDNRALASD

-386 TNDIGD
+386 TTNENT
-392 DEDDRLV
+392 DEDDQLV

-422 DAGGGAVVVGA
+422 DAAGGAIVVGA

-447 EGGPDGGV
+447 EGGPDGKGV

-460 RESEPVAEV
+460 REPEPIAEV

-479 DDAEDD
+479 DDVEDD
-485 TEEGTWRK
+485 TDGDTWWK

-516 ATKDSE
+516 AVFAAKDSE
-522 ANEEESY
+522 VNEEESEF
-529 ASTAAAYEAEEASA
+529 ALAYEAEEASA

-553 RAARLDL
+553 RSARLDL
-560 ELKDLRRRMVS
+560 ELEDLRRRMVS
-571 PTQLRNVLGE
+571 PMQLRNVLGE
-581 IKELRAKTDAL
+581 IKELRAKTEAL

-645 ADASTAGSSMAPHRS
+645 ADASTLSSMAPHRS

-709 SFGTSGVRTEDLPE
+709 SFGAPGVRTEDLPE

-764 ALASIMDSPAGGTK
+764 ALASIMDSPAVGTK

>member
-1 MGATA
+1 M
-6 WHADAATHEALIATR
+6 
-21 TRIRSERRG
+21 
-30 VGEAKGVEG
+30 GEAKGVEG

-91 MDPTPRDTPAGTT
+91 MDPAPRDTPAGTKT
-104 TNSTSPSPG
+104 TSTSPSPG
-113 TRTPDGART
+113 TCTPDGART

-128 AIGQST
+128 AIEQST
-134 APTSPIESAA
+134 AHTSPIESAA

-283 AVRRVQAELVHAKEL
+283 AVRRVQAELAHAKEL

-328 SMNSAA
+328 SLNSAA
-334 AVGREARRAA
+334 AVIGREARRAA

-349 GVDNRALASG
+349 GVDNRALASE

-379 RKPAEGA
+379 RQPAEGA
-386 TNDIGD
+386 TNGSSID

-422 DAGGGAVVVGA
+422 DAAGGAVVVGA

-447 EGGPDGGV
+447 DGGPDGGI

-460 RESEPVAEV
+460 REPEPVAEV

-485 TEEGTWRK
+485 TEEDTWWK

-516 ATKDSE
+516 AVFAAKDSE
-522 ANEEESY
+522 ANEEESEF
-529 ASTAAAYEAEEASA
+529 ALAYEAEEASA

-553 RAARLDL
+553 RSARLDL
-560 ELKDLRRRMVS
+560 ELEDLRRRMVS
-571 PTQLRNVLGE
+571 PMQLRNVLGE
-581 IKELRAKTDAL
+581 IKELRAKTEAL

-634 ATSERSPRLDT
+634 ATSERSPRVDA

-764 ALASIMDSPAGGTK
+764 ALASIMDSPAGGGK

>member
-1 MGATA
+1 M
-6 WHADAATHEALIATR
+6 
-21 TRIRSERRG
+21 
-30 VGEAKGVEG
+30 
-39 ADALKD
+39 
-45 AFHQTGVKNYFR
+45 
-57 VGQNWAKLSLLV
+57 
-69 HTSMPPLGTDGVGGD
+69 
-84 LSKGPVA
+84 
-91 MDPTPRDTPAGTT
+91 
-104 TNSTSPSPG
+104 
-113 TRTPDGART
+113 
-122 PGSDKN
+122 
-128 AIGQST
+128 
-134 APTSPIESAA
+134 
-144 LRSRVIALENELAEA
+144 IALENELAEA

-283 AVRRVQAELVHAKEL
+283 AVRRVQAELAQTKEL

-334 AVGREARRAA
+334 AVIGREARRAA

-349 GVDNRALASG
+349 GVDNRALASE

-386 TNDIGD
+386 TTNENT
-392 DEDDRLV
+392 DEDDQLV

-422 DAGGGAVVVGA
+422 DAAGGAIVVGA

-447 EGGPDGGV
+447 EGGPDGRGV

-460 RESEPVAEV
+460 REPEPVAEV

-485 TEEGTWRK
+485 TEEDTWWK

-516 ATKDSE
+516 AVFAAKDSE
-522 ANEEESY
+522 VNEEESEF
-529 ASTAAAYEAEEASA
+529 ALAYEAEEASA

-553 RAARLDL
+553 RAARLEL
-560 ELKDLRRRMVS
+560 ELEDLRRRMVS

-581 IKELRAKTDAL
+581 IKELRAKTEAL

-645 ADASTAGSSMAPHRS
+645 ADASTAGSSMAPQRS

-709 SFGTSGVRTEDLPE
+709 SIGTSGVRTEDLPE

>member
-1 MGATA
+1 
-6 WHADAATHEALIATR
+6 
-21 TRIRSERRG
+21 
-30 VGEAKGVEG
+30 
-39 ADALKD
+39 
-45 AFHQTGVKNYFR
+45 
-57 VGQNWAKLSLLV
+57 
-69 HTSMPPLGTDGVGGD
+69 MPPLGTDGVGGD

-134 APTSPIESAA
+134 AHTSPIESAA

-231 TALKGQV
+231 ATLKGQV
-238 QEARAA
+238 QEARTA

-283 AVRRVQAELVHAKEL
+283 AVRRVQAELAQTKEL

-328 SMNSAA
+328 SLNSAA
-334 AVGREARRAA
+334 AVIGREARRAA

-349 GVDNRALASG
+349 GVDNRALASE

-379 RKPAEGA
+379 RKPTEGA
-386 TNDIGD
+386 TVSFDEDGD
-392 DEDDRLV
+392 DVV

-422 DAGGGAVVVGA
+422 DAAGGAIVVGA
-433 NAIVEKIVAKYKST
+433 NAIVEKIVAK
-447 EGGPDGGV
+447 E
-455 GAEKD
+455 
-460 RESEPVAEV
+460 
-469 RTPGHTPIDV
+469 
-479 DDAEDD
+479 
-485 TEEGTWRK
+485 
-493 ERAVLVAELA
+493 
-503 RARAATEVAEARA
+503 
-516 ATKDSE
+516 
-522 ANEEESY
+522 
-529 ASTAAAYEAEEASA
+529 
-543 VAALELAAEV
+543 
-553 RAARLDL
+553 
-560 ELKDLRRRMVS
+560 
-571 PTQLRNVLGE
+571 
-581 IKELRAKTDAL
+581 
-592 KSGCVMT
+592 
-599 QRLVKPTIE
+599 
-608 SAIACL
+608 
-614 RLDATAGTRAAMDDA
+614 
-629 ATGVQ
+629 
-634 ATSERSPRLDT
+634 
-645 ADASTAGSSMAPHRS
+645 
-660 SRSTGPHQHQP
+660 
-671 IPPSAA
+671 
-677 AARAPVFNARA
+677 
-688 GTPHTPADS
+688 
-697 SYRESLRTPTDE
+697 
-709 SFGTSGVRTEDLPE
+709 
-723 TFRTAMDGLG
+723 
-733 FSSTLRK
+733 
-740 SAAVLVAEA
+740 
-749 EADAAKRS
+749 
-757 LASAAKK
+757 
-764 ALASIMDSPAGGTK
+764 
-778 HR
+778 

>member
-1 MGATA
+1 M
-6 WHADAATHEALIATR
+6 
-21 TRIRSERRG
+21 
-30 VGEAKGVEG
+30 
-39 ADALKD
+39 
-45 AFHQTGVKNYFR
+45 
-57 VGQNWAKLSLLV
+57 
-69 HTSMPPLGTDGVGGD
+69 
-84 LSKGPVA
+84 
-91 MDPTPRDTPAGTT
+91 
-104 TNSTSPSPG
+104 
-113 TRTPDGART
+113 
-122 PGSDKN
+122 
-128 AIGQST
+128 
-134 APTSPIESAA
+134 
-144 LRSRVIALENELAEA
+144 IALENELAEA

-283 AVRRVQAELVHAKEL
+283 AVRRVQAELAQTKEL

-334 AVGREARRAA
+334 AVIGREARRAA

-386 TNDIGD
+386 TTNENT
-392 DEDDRLV
+392 DEDDQLV

-422 DAGGGAVVVGA
+422 DAAGGAIVVGA

-447 EGGPDGGV
+447 EGGPDGRGV
-455 GAEKD
+455 GAENTEKT
-460 RESEPVAEV
+460 EPVAEV

-485 TEEGTWRK
+485 TEEDTWWK

-516 ATKDSE
+516 AVFAAKDSE
-522 ANEEESY
+522 VNEEESEF
-529 ASTAAAYEAEEASA
+529 ALAYEAEEASA

-581 IKELRAKTDAL
+581 IKELRAKTEAL

-645 ADASTAGSSMAPHRS
+645 ADASTLSSMAPHRS

-709 SFGTSGVRTEDLPE
+709 SIGTSGVRTEDLPE

-764 ALASIMDSPAGGTK
+764 ALASIMDSPAGGGK